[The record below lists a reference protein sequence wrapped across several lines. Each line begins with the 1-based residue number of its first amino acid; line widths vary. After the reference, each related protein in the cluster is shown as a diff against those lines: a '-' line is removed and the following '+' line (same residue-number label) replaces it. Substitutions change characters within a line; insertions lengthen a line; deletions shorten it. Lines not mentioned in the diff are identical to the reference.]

1 MKRHPGLVPGA
12 IAAAAALL
20 AGCQAAVLPAIT
32 ALATSVSQT
41 YLQTTAQNYTPQ
53 YAKEVENLL
62 VTLVREITDLP
73 LKTVEERR
81 ETYAGY
87 GGFGSSGDL
96 YGGQYPSGGGY
107 EDGYAQDGDFP
118 AGDAYGGQ
126 YPLDA
131 GYDTGLHAG
140 GGGWSVDAP
149 ESYAY
154 GAAGYQG
161 GLGQPVPESHSYA
174 GYPAPQHPHLVALP
188 SASSSY
194 SGVAPFSEPIYLTA
208 TLLRRTV
215 DPSGRVGLVPIQ
227 DGEVLRDGR
236 GDPSRGDR
244 LKVLVSVNCA
254 CWVYVIGIDATG
266 YVARIF
272 PDPDAPHLAN
282 PLTPGR
288 EYLLPDGPYWWGL
301 DEFRGVEQVHFVASR
316 TPRPDI
322 EASLAELA
330 RQPRNVSPQNYVPI
344 SEPVQMAFRGLVK
357 VSDPAPV
364 QVSYAPMATVS
375 VTPDQFV
382 SNLHSA
388 DFLVTRW
395 FRHE

>member
-1 MKRHPGLVPGA
+1 M
-12 IAAAAALL
+12 
-20 AGCQAAVLPAIT
+20 PAIT

-62 VTLVREITDLP
+62 VTLVREVTDLP
-73 LKTVEERR
+73 LKTVEERQQ
-81 ETYAGY
+81 TLAGY
-87 GGFGSSGDL
+87 GGYGSPGGP
-96 YGGQYPSGGGY
+96 YGGQYPSGGEHGGY
-107 EDGYAQDGDFP
+107 HPPGDPYGAQHPSGGAFGEQYPSGYPQTGYHP
-118 AGDAYGGQ
+118 PEEPYGGQ
-126 YPLDA
+126 YPYAD
-131 GYDTGLHAG
+131 GYDSNAQAGVGGWPG
-140 GGGWSVDAP
+140 GGPGSYGYGVPGYQGASSQSGP

-154 GAAGYQG
+154 PGY
-161 GLGQPVPESHSYA
+161 S
-174 GYPAPQHPHLVALP
+174 APQNAYGASFPAASTPYP
-188 SASSSY
+188 SA
-194 SGVAPFSEPIYLTA
+194 APYLEPIHLTA

-215 DPSGRVGLVPIQ
+215 DRSGRGGLVPIQ

-266 YVARIF
+266 YVAQIF
-272 PDPDAPHLAN
+272 PDPDAPHLTN

-288 EYLLPDGPYWWGL
+288 EYLLPDGPFWWGL

-322 EASLAELA
+322 EASLAQLA
-330 RQPRNVSPQNYVPI
+330 RQPRDVSPQNYVPVT
-344 SEPVQMAFRGLVK
+344 EPVQLAFRGLVK
-357 VSDPAPV
+357 VSDPVPID
-364 QVSYAPMATVS
+364 VSYAPQATIS

-388 DFLVTRW
+388 DLLVTRW